1 LTKEHSNDRSA
12 AAIAELLE
20 AVSRDL
26 HSRAFTGGLN
36 PAQWAALRFF
46 GRANASARTVTT
58 FAAVHRTTSGT
69 ATRTVAALVRKK
81 HLARFT
87 LPDDRR
93 VSRLDLTKTGEM
105 LLRADPLGSLIEAV
119 RRLSEP
125 RRAALL
131 ECLWILSQAGVSAGE
146 DP

>member
-1 LTKEHSNDRSA
+1 
-12 AAIAELLE
+12 
-20 AVSRDL
+20 
-26 HSRAFTGGLN
+26 
-36 PAQWAALRFF
+36 
-46 GRANASARTVTT
+46 
-58 FAAVHRTTSGT
+58 
-69 ATRTVAALVRKK
+69 VAALVRKK

-105 LLRADPLGSLIEAV
+105 LLRADPLGGLIEAV

>member
-1 LTKEHSNDRSA
+1 LTEENSNDRA
-12 AAIAELLE
+12 AAIAELFE
-20 AVSRDL
+20 AVCRDL
-26 HSRAFTGGLN
+26 HSRAFVGGLN

-46 GRANASARTVTT
+46 GRANASARTVTAFT
-58 FAAVHRTTSGT
+58 VAHRTTSGT
-69 ATRTVAALVRKK
+69 AARTVAALVRKN

-105 LLRADPLGSLIEAV
+105 LLRTDPLGGLIEAV

-125 RRAALL
+125 QRAALL
-131 ECLWILSQAGVSAGE
+131 ESLWMLRQVAVPGAGE